1 MSVPTDTL
9 PLKVMLA
16 ASVVS
21 VKFTVVAV
29 KVPAMVVPPVW
40 VKVKVFTVTASDK
53 VKVPVLLTVRTSS
66 VFVPPTAPVTEI
78 LPEPVESERSRLVL
92 SESIVDAKLTALLV
106 VVSVVS
112 ALKVT
117 APV

>member
-1 MSVPTDTL
+1 
-9 PLKVMLA
+9 MLA

-29 KVPAMVVPPVW
+29 KVPPMVVPPVW
-40 VKVKVFTVTASDK
+40 VKVMVVAVTSLER
-53 VKVPVLLTVRTSS
+53 VSVPVLFTVRTSS
-66 VFVPPTAPVTEI
+66 VLLPPIAPVTEI
-78 LPEPVESERSRLVL
+78 SPEPVTKERSRSVL
-92 SESIVDAKLTALLV
+92 SESMVEPKLMALLV
-106 VVSVVS
+106 DVNVVS

>member
-1 MSVPTDTL
+1 MVDVTL

-29 KVPAMVVPPVW
+29 KVPPMVVPPVC
-40 VKVKVFTVTASDK
+40 VRVMVVVATVLD
-53 VKVPVLLTVRTSS
+53 VVNVPVLFTVSTSKLLLL
-66 VFVPPTAPVTEI
+66 PMAPVTEI
-78 LPEPVESERSRLVL
+78 FPEPVENDRSRSVL
-92 SESIVDAKLTALLV
+92 SESMVELKLIALLV
-106 VVSVVS
+106 VVNVVS
-112 ALKVT
+112 VLKVT

>member
-1 MSVPTDTL
+1 MVAVTL

-29 KVPAMVVPPVW
+29 KVPPMVVPPVCVR
-40 VKVKVFTVTASDK
+40 VKVLTVTASDR
-53 VKVPVLLTVRTSS
+53 VKVPVLFTVSTSRLLLL
-66 VFVPPTAPVTEI
+66 PMAPVTEI
-78 LPEPVESERSRLVL
+78 FPEPVESDRSRSVL
-92 SESIVDAKLTALLV
+92 SESMVEPKLIALSV
-106 VVSVVS
+106 VVNVVSV
-112 ALKVT
+112 LKVT